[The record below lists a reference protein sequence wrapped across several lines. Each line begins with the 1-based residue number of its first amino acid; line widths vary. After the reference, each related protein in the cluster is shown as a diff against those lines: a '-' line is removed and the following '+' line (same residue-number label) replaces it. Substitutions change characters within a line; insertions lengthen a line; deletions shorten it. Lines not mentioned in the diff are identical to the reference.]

1 MTSRSKSEYLTDEEL
16 TYEVI
21 RRVRPLYRVLVS
33 AVDRSL
39 EGTGVSVALRGMLE
53 HLAESGPMTVPGL
66 ARAHSVGR
74 QFVQRMIDQAERD
87 GLVERQINLAHRRSV
102 LFALTRKG
110 RETFE
115 MIRKRELKV
124 IRKAASRV
132 SRSDLAATLKVIQ
145 HMTGAFAE
153 R

>member
-1 MTSRSKSEYLTDEEL
+1 MASRSSSEYLRDEEL

-21 RRVRPLYRVLVS
+21 RRVRPLYRVLIS

-39 EGTGVSVALRGMLE
+39 EGTGVSVALRGILE
-53 HLAESGPMTVPGL
+53 LLADSGSLTVPDL

-87 GLVERQINLAHRRSV
+87 GLVERQINPAHRRSV

-110 RETFE
+110 RDTFE
-115 MIRKRELKV
+115 TIRKRELKA
-124 IRKAASRV
+124 IRKAASGI
-132 SRSDLAATLKVIQ
+132 SRSDLAVTLKVIQ

>member
-1 MTSRSKSEYLTDEEL
+1 MVSLANIEKLTDEEL
-16 TYEVI
+16 MYEVI

-39 EGTGVSVALRGMLE
+39 EGTGVSVALRGILE
-53 HLAESGPMTVPGL
+53 QLAESGPLTVPDL

-74 QFVQRMIDQAERD
+74 QFVQRLIDQAEGD
-87 GLVERQINLAHRRSV
+87 GLVERQLNPAHRRSA

-110 RETFE
+110 RDTFAV
-115 MIRKRELKV
+115 IRKRELKA
-124 IRKAASRV
+124 IRKAAAGV
-132 SRSDLAATLKVIQ
+132 SRSDVATTLRVIQ